1 MYDYIFTLAEMPGFL
16 FYKFVAESLKMKKIA
31 FIIHGEIRKKQK
43 VISELESTFQGNY
56 KLSFFISEYS
66 GHAIDL
72 SFKAAQE
79 GFNYIICLGGD
90 GSLNEVV
97 NGVMQAKNLN
107 KEIMVKV
114 GVLPFGTGNDF
125 IKTTKSPHSFSGIK
139 KLIDEDL
146 SKEID
151 LGHVQFKN
159 KTGSDSSRYFIN
171 ITDIGL
177 GAVVV
182 QKIGNYSRVLGG
194 NLAYFAAIFNTLLT
208 YRNKPLQVMAD
219 EFMYEGK
226 MKNFIISNGKYF
238 GSGLGIAPDAEIDD
252 GKFAIVILADVT
264 LFDFLKLSNTAKK
277 CKKVTHPQVIYKTA
291 REITIGSASTPQPI
305 DMDGEF
311 IGYTPM
317 NIKIHP
323 RTLNFLC

>member
-1 MYDYIFTLAEMPGFL
+1 
-16 FYKFVAESLKMKKIA
+16 MKKIA
-31 FIIHGEIRKKQK
+31 FIIHGKIRNKQT
-43 VISELESTFQGNY
+43 IIRQIESNFDGNY

-72 SFKAAQE
+72 SFRAAEE

-97 NGVMQAKNLN
+97 NGVMQAMERN
-107 KEIMVKV
+107 KELIVSV
-114 GVLPFGTGNDF
+114 GVLPFGSGNDF
-125 IKTTKSPHSFSGIK
+125 VKTIKSPHSFSGIK
-139 KLIDEDL
+139 KLIDENL
-146 SKEID
+146 TKEID
-151 LGHVQFKN
+151 LGLVHFKN

-182 QKIGNYSRVLGG
+182 KKIKNYSKVLGP
-194 NLAYFAAIFNTLLT
+194 NLAYLVLVIKTLLS
-208 YRNKPLQVMAD
+208 YRNQLVKAKAE
-219 EFMYEGK
+219 EFAYEGRV
-226 MKNFIISNGKYF
+226 KNFVIANGKYF
-238 GSGLGIAPDAEIDD
+238 GSGMGIAPDAEIDN

-264 LFDFLKLSNTAKK
+264 LFHFLKFSATLKK
-277 CKKVTHPQVIYKTA
+277 CKKVIHPQVMYKTA
-291 REITIGSASTPQPI
+291 QEITIDSISTPQPI

-317 NIKIHP
+317 NIKIQP
-323 RTLNFLC
+323 RSITFLC